1 MANGATGA
9 MLHAARAFFCLL
21 SLATAWPV
29 AAAEAPAP
37 TPEVRVTAADPASG
51 GLLAVR
57 DALLLRLSYRSAVPL
72 RFQAE
77 GYLGTAKIEEGAA
90 YNPAPIYPA
99 GEHEALVW
107 ISYSGAVR
115 IDEVRVRV
123 FDAEWQPV
131 RSISY
136 PVAAEWRIGLPRR
149 HWAAWATRLSAAQQ
163 AMTSSAMADAA
174 GSDDGIWGYSLALA
188 AASIPAYLCLQLLL
202 LFRYSGGWRLLAGL
216 PLIGT
221 IPLALYTLAA
231 LAMGSSLWPFMM
243 LFLTPPAFL
252 YLVGLL
258 IVRLLVRSLAPS

>member
-1 MANGATGA
+1 
-9 MLHAARAFFCLL
+9 MLHAVRAFFCLL
-21 SLATAWPV
+21 SLFAAWAA

-51 GLLAVR
+51 GPLAVR

-77 GYLGTAKIEEGAA
+77 GYLGTTKIEEGAA

-107 ISYSGAVR
+107 ISYSGAAR
-115 IDEVRVRV
+115 IDEVRIGI
-123 FDAEWQPV
+123 FSAKWQPV
-131 RSISY
+131 RSLSY
-136 PVAAEWRIGLPRR
+136 PVAAEWRTGLPRR
-149 HWAAWATRLSAAQQ
+149 DWAAWATRLSAAQQ
-163 AMTSSAMADAA
+163 AMTSAAMTDAA
-174 GSDDGIWGYSLALA
+174 DDDGIWRYSLALA
-188 AASIPAYLCLQLLL
+188 AASIPAYLCLQLLMV
-202 LFRYSGGWRLLAGL
+202 FRYSGGWRLLAGL
-216 PLIGT
+216 PLVVM

-231 LAMGSSLWPFMM
+231 LAMGSNLWPLMM
-243 LFLTPPAFL
+243 LFLAPPAFL